1 MRFIVSYADFVIL
14 GFLQFCKRI
23 DQRYLDRVVEMEP
36 VLGRLYAA
44 SEGWLARDT

>member
-1 MRFIVSYADFVIL
+1 MSYADFVIL

-44 SEGWLARDT
+44 SEEWLARDT